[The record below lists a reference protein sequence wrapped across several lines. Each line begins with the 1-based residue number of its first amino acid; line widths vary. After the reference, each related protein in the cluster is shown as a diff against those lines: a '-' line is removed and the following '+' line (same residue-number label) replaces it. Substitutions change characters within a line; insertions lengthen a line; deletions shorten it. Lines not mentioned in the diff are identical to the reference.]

1 MMFSSCQASKMEAS
15 DTHVVWL
22 VDQRRHHTSTR
33 AKKLSL
39 HIFLK
44 MAIFLSKKMERIRKI
59 PTEKEM
65 LDQLRSSKV
74 SLPPLS
80 LRFLEGDLA
89 ARGNLRF
96 DALIEVSWR
105 GSIAKFAVECKSLS
119 TPKAFQEGLN
129 LLKTSSL
136 PKGYAPLLFL
146 PFLSERRLQVLEREG
161 ISGIDL
167 CGNGVVVVPDMF
179 AVFRSGEKNRFSSSA
194 QIKNIY
200 RKNSSMVGRVFL
212 VCSAYDTVQ
221 EICAKINR
229 RNPLVNRWDKKPMS
243 LSTVSKSLKTLEE
256 DLIVERTGV
265 IRLLQP
271 DKLLEKLSENYVT
284 PKIKERV
291 RLKFN
296 EESETLRKML
306 LNQSQELSLPLVAT
320 GTSSVG
326 LFAVMQR
333 GDLLSVYCPRVEI
346 LLERLSG
353 SRSDRFPNLDL
364 IETEDETVYFDAR
377 QEGNFRWASP
387 VQVYLELMAGDKR
400 DQETA
405 EQVKSYIIKNL
416 ETAQQ

>member
-1 MMFSSCQASKMEAS
+1 
-15 DTHVVWL
+15 
-22 VDQRRHHTSTR
+22 
-33 AKKLSL
+33 
-39 HIFLK
+39 
-44 MAIFLSKKMERIRKI
+44 
-59 PTEKEM
+59 M

-89 ARGNLRF
+89 ARGNLLF